1 MRAVAVES
9 FTVVMATGIVAVAAR
24 DNGPSLVRCV
34 FAAGGVCG
42 LALIIVWLV
51 VARIRT
57 GRGIARGRN
66 PIDRTFGLFGFV
78 AATDVV
84 AAQFDPMTA
93 ARTLL
98 LVIALAAWVAVVTRL
113 VAVLLA
119 SDIAALQAD
128 VRGGWL
134 LAVVATQS
142 LVLVA
147 PHPAVSGGVSV
158 LFVAAGVV
166 WTASIVAYVL
176 IAAAVVTRLLG
187 ARLAPAVL
195 TADTWIL
202 MGAAAITVVAG
213 VTLVEDPTSAGPPRS
228 FTLTTIATCWL
239 VATAWIPLLVAAEA
253 WRARAGRPGFELSR
267 WATVFPLGMYAVA
280 CTALGTVEPTARTI
294 LRDVSTV
301 MFWIAL
307 AAWCATAIGMV
318 VNVLRPAGHPREPGS
333 RASGA

>member
-1 MRAVAVES
+1 MRAVPVES

-34 FAAGGVCG
+34 FAAGAVCG

-84 AAQFDPMTA
+84 AAQFDPMAA

-98 LVIALAAWVAVVTRL
+98 LVVALAAWVAVVTRL

-128 VRGGWL
+128 VRGSWL

-147 PHPAVSGGVSV
+147 PHPAVSGGVPSC
-158 LFVAAGVV
+158 
-166 WTASIVAYVL
+166 S
-176 IAAAVVTRLLG
+176 
-187 ARLAPAVL
+187 
-195 TADTWIL
+195 
-202 MGAAAITVVAG
+202 
-213 VTLVEDPTSAGPPRS
+213 SPPGWSGRRA
-228 FTLTTIATCWL
+228 LWRTC
-239 VATAWIPLLVAAEA
+239 
-253 WRARAGRPGFELSR
+253 
-267 WATVFPLGMYAVA
+267 
-280 CTALGTVEPTARTI
+280 
-294 LRDVSTV
+294 
-301 MFWIAL
+301 
-307 AAWCATAIGMV
+307 
-318 VNVLRPAGHPREPGS
+318 
-333 RASGA
+333 